1 MVCFGAQGMAREIAR
16 RKDIVL
22 WAVNPVLRIR
32 LTDPTREIDLP
43 RVVDQ
48 VHQMRGVVGVSQLAR
63 LSSASSAAARLSSAS
78 SAADMLTFRLI
89 VT

>member
-1 MVCFGAQGMAREIAR
+1 MVCYGAQGMAREIAR

-48 VHQMRGVVGVSQLAR
+48 VHQMRGVVGVSQLVR
-63 LSSASSAAARLSSAS
+63 LSSASSAAARLRSAS
-78 SAADMLTFRLI
+78 SAAHMLTFRLI

>member
-1 MVCFGAQGMAREIAR
+1 MVCYGAEGMARENAR
-16 RKDIVL
+16 RKDVVL

-32 LTDPTREIDLP
+32 LTDPTREIDLT

-63 LSSASSAAARLSSAS
+63 LSSASSAA
-78 SAADMLTFRLI
+78 DMLTFWLI